1 MILIALQL
9 QLVRQTLFLLDA
21 GFQSSNTDMVFM
33 QSSVNLLNND
43 GFKFLIKR
51 KLLVIGIEQQ
61 LRVHAAFHGVQMM
74 VMIFEKP
81 VMSNT
86 SFTWEFML
94 RITNLPLRA
103 ITLFCNKRNTRSPC
117 DEM

>member
-9 QLVRQTLFLLDA
+9 QLVRQTFLLLDA
-21 GFQSSNTDMVFM
+21 GFQSGNTDMVFM
-33 QSSVNLLNND
+33 QASVNLLNND

-51 KLLVIGIEQQ
+51 KLLVIGIKQQ
-61 LRVHAAFHGVQMM
+61 LRVHVEFHGVQMM

-81 VMSNT
+81 VMSKT

-103 ITLFCNKRNTRSPC
+103 ITLFCSKRKMRRPC
-117 DEM
+117 DEV